1 MNASHGLEI
10 NKFALRIV
18 TTIVIVCVAYI
29 AITWQRH
36 QKITPQPVA
45 IASQPASQMPAQPL
59 TTQTLTQTP
68 SQTLTTAQQPTT
80 EQAPTADASAL
91 LDESL
96 SNEQFISQALQL
108 TQHKTAAQA
117 RAEVALN
124 RYFVSLQQQP
134 QFAALQ
140 LELAQC
146 AAHFCVL
153 AVDGFAALTPAQQAA
168 AEQALRFEQAL
179 DNTVAGVSSVAGVSR
194 ILNTAT
200 RQWRAIITLQAAIPS
215 PD

>member
-36 QKITPQPVA
+36 QKITPQAAA
-45 IASQPASQMPAQPL
+45 IASQPASQTPAQTL
-59 TTQTLTQTP
+59 TTQT
-68 SQTLTTAQQPTT
+68 PTT
-80 EQAPTADASAL
+80 KQAPTAGAAAL
-91 LDESL
+91 LAESL
-96 SNEQFISQALQL
+96 SHGQFISQALQL
-108 TQHKTAAQA
+108 TQHKTAAAA
-117 RAEVALN
+117 RAEIALN
-124 RYFVSLQQQP
+124 RYFVSWQQQQP

-146 AAHFCVL
+146 AAHFCLL
-153 AVDGFAALTPAQQAA
+153 AVSGFAELTPAQQAA

-179 DNTVAGVSSVAGVSR
+179 ENSVAGVSH
-194 ILNTAT
+194 ILPTAT
-200 RQWRAIITLQAAIPS
+200 GQWRAVITLQAAIPS

>member
-45 IASQPASQMPAQPL
+45 IASQPASQTPA
-59 TTQTLTQTP
+59 
-68 SQTLTTAQQPTT
+68 QTLTTAQPITSQTLTSQTPAQTLTTAQPPTT
-80 EQAPTADASAL
+80 EQIPTADASAL

-96 SNEQFISQALQL
+96 SHEQFISQALQL

-124 RYFVSLQQQP
+124 RYFVSLQQQQP

-146 AAHFCVL
+146 AAQFCVL
-153 AVDGFAALTPAQQAA
+153 AVDGFAELTPAQQTA
-168 AEQALRFEQAL
+168 AEQALSFEQAL
-179 DNTVAGVSSVAGVSR
+179 DSSVAGVSR
-194 ILNTAT
+194 ILNTT
-200 RQWRAIITLQAAIPS
+200 NKQWRAVITLAPAG
-215 PD
+215 

>member
-45 IASQPASQMPAQPL
+45 IASQPASQTPSTQKL
-59 TTQTLTQTP
+59 T
-68 SQTLTTAQQPTT
+68 SQTLTTAQPPTA
-80 EQAPTADASAL
+80 EQTPTADASAL

-108 TQHKTAAQA
+108 TQHKTAAAA
-117 RAEVALN
+117 RAEIALN
-124 RYFVSLQQQP
+124 RYFVSWQQQQP

-146 AAHFCVL
+146 AAHFCLL
-153 AVDGFAALTPAQQAA
+153 AVSGFAELTPAQQAA

-179 DNTVAGVSSVAGVSR
+179 ENSVAGVSH
-194 ILNTAT
+194 ILPTAT
-200 RQWRAIITLQAAIPS
+200 GQWRAVITLQAAIPS

>member
-45 IASQPASQMPAQPL
+45 IASQPASQTTAQTL
-59 TTQTLTQTP
+59 ATAQTLTP
-68 SQTLTTAQQPTT
+68 QTLASQPPIA
-80 EQAPTADASAL
+80 EQTPTADASAL

-96 SNEQFISQALQL
+96 SHEQFISQALQL
-108 TQHKTAAQA
+108 TQHKTAAAA
-117 RAEVALN
+117 RAEIALN
-124 RYFVSLQQQP
+124 RYFVSWQQQQP

-146 AAHFCVL
+146 TAHFCLL
-153 AVDGFAALTPAQQAA
+153 AVSGFAELTPAQQTA
-168 AEQALRFEQAL
+168 AEPALRFEQAL
-179 DNTVAGVSSVAGVSR
+179 ENSVAGHSSVAGVSR
-194 ILNTAT
+194 IVDTAT
-200 RQWRAIITLQAAIPS
+200 TKQWRAVITLQAAIPS
-215 PD
+215 RG

>member
-36 QKITPQPVA
+36 QKITPQPLA
-45 IASQPASQMPAQPL
+45 IASQPAI
-59 TTQTLTQTP
+59 TQTLSSQTP
-68 SQTLTTAQQPTT
+68 TTA
-80 EQAPTADASAL
+80 QAPTADAASL
-91 LDESL
+91 LADTL
-96 SNEQFISQALQL
+96 TNQQFISQALQL

-117 RAEVALN
+117 RAEILLN
-124 RYFVSLQQQP
+124 RYFVSWQQQQP

-146 AAHFCVL
+146 AAQFCLL
-153 AVDGFAALTPAQQAA
+153 AINGFAELTPAQQAA

-179 DNTVAGVSSVAGVSR
+179 DSSVAGVSR
-194 ILNTAT
+194 IMGSAT
-200 RQWRAIITLQAAIPS
+200 QQWRAVITLAPAG
-215 PD
+215 

>member
-36 QKITPQPVA
+36 QKIAPQPVA

-59 TTQTLTQTP
+59 TTQTP
-68 SQTLTTAQQPTT
+68 STAQQPTT

-146 AAHFCVL
+146 AAQFCLL
-153 AVDGFAALTPAQQAA
+153 AINGFAELTPAQQAA
-168 AEQALRFEQAL
+168 AEQVLRFEQAL
-179 DNTVAGVSSVAGVSR
+179 DNTVTGVSSAAGVSR
-194 ILNTAT
+194 LVGTAAAL
-200 RQWRAIITLQAAIPS
+200 QWRAVVSLAPAH
-215 PD
+215 

>member
-36 QKITPQPVA
+36 QKITPQPIA
-45 IASQPASQMPAQPL
+45 IASQ
-59 TTQTLTQTP
+59 TP
-68 SQTLTTAQQPTT
+68 STAQQPATK
-80 EQAPTADASAL
+80 QAPTVDAATL
-91 LDESL
+91 LAESL

-108 TQHKTAAQA
+108 TQHKTAAAA

-124 RYFVSLQQQP
+124 RYFVSLQQQQP

-146 AAHFCVL
+146 AAQFCVL
-153 AVDGFAALTPAQQAA
+153 AVDGFAELTPAQQAA

-179 DNTVAGVSSVAGVSR
+179 ENTVAGVSSVAGVSR
-194 ILNTAT
+194 IMGTAT
-200 RQWRAIITLQAAIPS
+200 GQWRAVITLQAAIPF